1 MRSFDEKTSKIHLF
15 CSFLICKT
23 RISPEKG
30 FRFGLKQKNVEKR
43 KIIMFI
49 FCLTYVPSY
58 DKIITIGKNK
68 TVKN

>member
-1 MRSFDEKTSKIHLF
+1 MNFARFFVYKTNF
-15 CSFLICKT
+15 
-23 RISPEKG
+23 SPEKG

-58 DKIITIGKNK
+58 DKIIIIGKNK